1 MRATVR
7 TGEDVRTFDDKDGT
21 RWQAAVLDASYGV
34 ILLVF
39 SPLHG
44 DAIRRSQLQ
53 VVNLAEGL
61 DWIAAADEDALRA
74 QLGVADPWDPS
85 RDPF

>member
-1 MRATVR
+1 MR
-7 TGEDVRTFDDKDGT
+7 VRTFDDSEGR

-39 SPLHG
+39 SPLQG
-44 DAIRRSQLQ
+44 DGIRRSQLQ

-61 DWIAAADEDALRA
+61 DWIAAADEDMLRA
-74 QLGVADPWDPS
+74 QLGDAFPWDPGA
-85 RDPF
+85 DPF

>member
-1 MRATVR
+1 M
-7 TGEDVRTFDDKDGT
+7 RTFDATDGQ

-39 SPLHG
+39 SPLQG
-44 DAIRRSQLQ
+44 EGIRRSQLQ

-85 RDPF
+85 CDPF

>member
-7 TGEDVRTFDDKDGT
+7 TGEDVRTFDDRDGQ

-39 SPLHG
+39 SPLQG
-44 DAIRRSQLQ
+44 EGIRRSQLQ

-61 DWIAAADEDALRA
+61 DWIAAADELALQGQLDAS
-74 QLGVADPWDPS
+74 DPWDPS
-85 RDPF
+85 SDPF

>member
-1 MRATVR
+1 MDATDLA
-7 TGEDVRTFDDKDGT
+7 GESVRTFDDSDGQ

-44 DAIRRSQLQ
+44 DAIRRGQLQ

-61 DWIAAADEDALRA
+61 DWIAAADEDALRE
-74 QLGVADPWDPS
+74 QLGAADLWDPS
-85 RDPF
+85 SDPF